1 MARKSDSITE
11 HAIWKLI
18 VSGLKESSFGGMR
31 LKNGCGCQGDETIMI
46 RANSRDV
53 FWIHISQLD
62 EEFAEDAIAE
72 WDETPDL

>member
-1 MARKSDSITE
+1 MARQPEPITE
-11 HAIWKLI
+11 HKIWRSI
-18 VSGLKESSFGGMR
+18 VSALKESCLAGMR

-46 RANSRDV
+46 RANGRDI

-72 WDETPDL
+72 WDDSPDL